1 MERTVR
7 CGMLLVH
14 EVHSV
19 DGRHDDDF
27 DAAYRDGYVGA
38 LGADTDARLLYHLHH
53 AHGGGRSYR
62 VVTIT
67 AVRDA
72 AAWGRLSERIH
83 RGDLRRW
90 AEDLDKIRHDVTAK
104 VLVAVPWSPLQD
116 LDLASVPTTGVDH
129 ELTLFMEDTV
139 WPYEGRLED
148 YVEKSGSIY
157 GAWMASEEH
166 SKRAML
172 RIEAAFR
179 TAFGTGN
186 RREIVLWQRVT
197 KPEGLLRLL
206 TTELPAEY
214 KVPGNWM
221 VDGLDYRDQWESR
234 LLRTTRWSPLA

>member
-1 MERTVR
+1 
-7 CGMLLVH
+7 MLLVH

-27 DAAYRDGYVGA
+27 DAAYRDGYVAA
-38 LGADTDARLLYHLHH
+38 LGADDDARLLYYLHH

-72 AAWGRLSERIH
+72 AAWGHLAERVH
-83 RGDLRRW
+83 RGDLRPW
-90 AEDLDKIRHDVTAK
+90 SEHLDTIRHDVTAK
-104 VLVAVPWSPLQD
+104 MLVPVPWSPLQD
-116 LDLASVPTTGVDH
+116 LDLASVPTSGVDH
-129 ELTLFMEDTV
+129 DLTLFMEDTV

-148 YVEKSGSIY
+148 YVEKSGAIY

-166 SKRAML
+166 SKQAML

-179 TAFGTGN
+179 TSFGTGA

-197 KPEGLLRLL
+197 KPDGLLRLL

-214 KVPGNWM
+214 KVRGNWM